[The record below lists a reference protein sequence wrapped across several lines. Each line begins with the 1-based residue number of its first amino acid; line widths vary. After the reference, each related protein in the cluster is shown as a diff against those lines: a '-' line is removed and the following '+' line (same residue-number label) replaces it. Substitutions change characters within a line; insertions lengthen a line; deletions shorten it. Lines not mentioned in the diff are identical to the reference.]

1 MELKAKTRYDRRDL
15 EAFQRGADRIFRWR
29 RVRRTRTLFLVTGI
43 IALAAATFADM
54 SGLMRT
60 VGGAV
65 GAILLVRALLSYPMD
80 AWTASRRLPKGDH
93 SVSFTFKE
101 EEMTVGND
109 QASVKHAYSDL
120 LVAGET
126 GTYFFLF
133 LSSQLGYIVDKR
145 SMAAGEADI
154 LRERLEAALGE
165 PVQAL

>member
-1 MELKAKTRYDRRDL
+1 MIDSTQPAAR
-15 EAFQRGADRIFRWR
+15 APN
-29 RVRRTRTLFLVTGI
+29 RTTHHTGSSGMKHSPTSR
-43 IALAAATFADM
+43 AAHPSCKIPNST
-54 SGLMRT
+54 T
-60 VGGAV
+60 
-65 GAILLVRALLSYPMD
+65 P
-80 AWTASRRLPKGDH
+80 WTASRRLPKGDH

-101 EEMTVGND
+101 EEMAVGND